1 MSMQS
6 ALLAPR
12 IFDGEAWHQDAAVIV
27 DGEHIE
33 AIVPR
38 SAVPAGMAV
47 ETIETGFIAPGFI
60 DLQVNGGGGVMLNDS
75 RDAETIATIC
85 AAHAQFGT
93 TALLATLIT
102 DTPAITAEA
111 LEAGAEA
118 ERRKVP
124 GFLGLH
130 IEGPHLAVSR
140 KGAHD
145 PQLIRPMEE
154 TDLARLI
161 AARGQVPVL
170 LTTVATESV
179 TPAQIRRLAEAG
191 LVVSIGHSDAEY
203 GDVVVAAEAGAS
215 MATHLFNA
223 MSQIKNREPGLAGT
237 AIALGGLSA
246 GLVADGIHVD
256 PITIDIALRAKKQ
269 PGRIFLVTDAMATIG
284 TDMRQFTLNGR
295 VIKRE
300 NGRLTLDDG
309 TLAGADLDMISA
321 VRFMHERIGLDLG
334 EALRM
339 ASLYPAMAVGMD
351 RHYGRL
357 DRGSRSD
364 MVVLTDDLAIASV
377 RIGGSVVFRSGT
389 PR

>member
-1 MSMQS
+1 MSTQS

-12 IFDGEAWHQDAAVIV
+12 IFDGEAWHQDAAVVIE
-27 DGEHIE
+27 GERVA

-38 SAVPAGMAV
+38 GDVPAGIAV

-60 DLQVNGGGGVMLNDS
+60 DLQVNGGGGVMLNDR
-75 RDAETIATIC
+75 RDAEAIGTIC

-111 LEAGAEA
+111 LEAGAQA
-118 ERRKVP
+118 ARQKVQ

-145 PQLIRPMEE
+145 PQLIRPMQES
-154 TDLARLI
+154 DLAKLV
-161 AARGQVPVL
+161 AARARVPVL

-191 LVVSIGHSDAEY
+191 LIVSLGHCDAEY
-203 GDVVVAAEAGAS
+203 GEVVAAAEAGAS

-256 PITIDIALRAKKQ
+256 ATTIDIALRAKRQ

-300 NGRLTLDDG
+300 NGRLTLEDG

-321 VRFMHERIGLDLG
+321 VRFMHEKIGVELG

-339 ASLYPAMAVGMD
+339 ASLYPAQAVGVE

-357 DRGSRSD
+357 GRESRAD
-364 MVVLTDDLAIASV
+364 MVVLSDELAIASV
-377 RIGGSVVFRSGT
+377 WIGGSAVFRQ
-389 PR
+389 RAAH

>member
-203 GDVVVAAEAGAS
+203 GDVVAAAEAGAS

-256 PITIDIALRAKKQ
+256 PIIIDIALRAKKQ

-321 VRFMHERIGLDLG
+321 VRFMHERIGLELG

-364 MVVLTDDLAIASV
+364 MVVLTDDLAIDSV

>member
-1 MSMQS
+1 MSTQS

-12 IFDGEAWHQDAAVIV
+12 IFDGEAWHQDAAVVIE
-27 DGEHIE
+27 GERVA

-38 SAVPAGMAV
+38 DDLPAGIAV

-60 DLQVNGGGGVMLNDS
+60 DLQVNGGGGVMLNDR
-75 RDAETIATIC
+75 RDAEAIGTIC

-111 LEAGAEA
+111 LEAGAQA
-118 ERRKVP
+118 ARQKVQ

-145 PQLIRPMEE
+145 PQLIRPMQES
-154 TDLARLI
+154 DLAKLV
-161 AARGQVPVL
+161 AARARVPVL

-191 LVVSIGHSDAEY
+191 LIVSLGHCDAEY
-203 GDVVVAAEAGAS
+203 GDVVAAAEAGAS

-256 PITIDIALRAKKQ
+256 ATTIDIALRAKRQ

-300 NGRLTLDDG
+300 NGRLTLEDG

-321 VRFMHERIGLDLG
+321 VRFMHEKIGVDLG

-339 ASLYPAMAVGMD
+339 ASLYPAQAVGVE

-357 DRGSRSD
+357 GRESRAD
-364 MVVLTDDLAIASV
+364 MVVLSDELAIGSV
-377 RIGGSVVFRSGT
+377 WIGGSAVFRQ
-389 PR
+389 RAAH

>member
-1 MSMQS
+1 MSTQS

-27 DGEHIE
+27 DGVRIE

-38 SAVPAGMAV
+38 SAMPAGIAV
-47 ETIETGFIAPGFI
+47 ETIEAGFIAPGFI
-60 DLQVNGGGGVMLNDS
+60 DLQVNGGGGVMLNDR

-102 DTPAITAEA
+102 DTPDITTEA

-118 ERRKVP
+118 QRRKVP

-154 TDLARLI
+154 TDLARLV
-161 AARGQVPVL
+161 AARSQVPVL

-191 LVVSIGHSDAEY
+191 LIVSIGHSDAEY
-203 GDVVVAAEAGAS
+203 GDVVAAAEAGAS

-256 PITIDIALRAKKQ
+256 PITIDIALRAKRH

-351 RHYGRL
+351 LRYGRL
-357 DRGSRSD
+357 ARGSRSD
-364 MVVLTDDLAIASV
+364 MVVLTDDLAITSV
-377 RIGGSVVFRSGT
+377 WIGGSAAFRSRI

>member
-203 GDVVVAAEAGAS
+203 GDVVAAAEAGAS

-377 RIGGSVVFRSGT
+377 RIGGSVVFCSGT

>member
-75 RDAETIATIC
+75 RDAETIAAIC

-203 GDVVVAAEAGAS
+203 GDVVAAAEAGAS

-377 RIGGSVVFRSGT
+377 RIGGSVVFRSAT
-389 PR
+389 PH

>member
-1 MSMQS
+1 MSTQS

-27 DGEHIE
+27 DGERIE

-38 SAVPAGMAV
+38 SAVPAGIAV

-60 DLQVNGGGGVMLNDS
+60 DLQVNGGGGVMLNDR

-102 DTPAITAEA
+102 DTPDITTEA

-118 ERRKVP
+118 QRRKVP

-145 PQLIRPMEE
+145 PHLIRPMEE
-154 TDLARLI
+154 TDLARLV
-161 AARGQVPVL
+161 AARSQVPVL

-179 TPAQIRRLAEAG
+179 TPAQIRRLADAG
-191 LVVSIGHSDAEY
+191 LIVSIGHSDAEY
-203 GDVVVAAEAGAS
+203 GDVVAAAEAGAS

-256 PITIDIALRAKKQ
+256 PITIDIALRAKRH

-351 RHYGRL
+351 LRYGRL
-357 DRGSRSD
+357 GRGSRSD
-364 MVVLTDDLAIASV
+364 MVVLTDDLAITSV
-377 RIGGSVVFRSGT
+377 WIGGSAAFRSRM

>member
-1 MSMQS
+1 MSTQS

-12 IFDGEAWHQDAAVIV
+12 IFDGEGWHQDAAVIV
-27 DGEHIE
+27 DGERIE

-38 SAVPAGMAV
+38 SAVPAGIAV

-60 DLQVNGGGGVMLNDS
+60 DLQVNGGGGVMLNDR
-75 RDAETIATIC
+75 RDAGTIATIC

-102 DTPAITAEA
+102 DTPDITAEA
-111 LEAGAEA
+111 LAAGAEA
-118 ERRKVP
+118 ARLMVP

-154 TDLARLI
+154 SDLARLV
-161 AARGQVPVL
+161 AARSQVPVL

-191 LVVSIGHSDAEY
+191 LIISLGHCDAEY
-203 GDVVVAAEAGAS
+203 GDVVAAAEAGAS

-256 PITIDIALRAKKQ
+256 PVTIDIALRAKRE

-321 VRFMHERIGLDLG
+321 VRFVHETIGVDLG

-339 ASLYPAMAVGMD
+339 ASLYPAMAVGVD
-351 RHYGRL
+351 QHYGRL
-357 DRGSRSD
+357 RQGSRSD
-364 MVVLTDDLAIASV
+364 MVVLTDELAIASV
-377 RIGGSVVFRSGT
+377 WIGGATAFRSKA
-389 PR
+389 RH

>member
-1 MSMQS
+1 MSTQS

-12 IFDGEAWHQDAAVIV
+12 IFDGEGWHQDAAVIV
-27 DGEHIE
+27 DGERIE

-38 SAVPAGMAV
+38 TAIPAGIAV
-47 ETIETGFIAPGFI
+47 ETVEAGFIAPGFI
-60 DLQVNGGGGVMLNDS
+60 DLQVNGGGGVMLNDR

-118 ERRKVP
+118 ARQKVP

-154 TDLARLI
+154 SDLARLV
-161 AARGQVPVL
+161 AARSQVPVL

-179 TPAQIRRLAEAG
+179 TPAQIRRLSEAG

-203 GDVVVAAEAGAS
+203 GDVVAAAEAGAS

-237 AIALGGLSA
+237 AIALGGFSA

-256 PITIDIALRAKKQ
+256 PTTIDIALRAKRP

-321 VRFMHERIGLDLG
+321 VRFMHERIGVDLG

-339 ASLYPAMAVGMD
+339 ASLYPALAVGMD

-357 DRGSRSD
+357 GRDSRAD

-377 RIGGSVVFRSGT
+377 WISGSVVFRSNT
-389 PR
+389 

>member
-38 SAVPAGMAV
+38 SAVPARMAV

-203 GDVVVAAEAGAS
+203 GDVVAAAEAGAS

-377 RIGGSVVFRSGT
+377 RIGGSAVFRSGT

>member
-1 MSMQS
+1 MSTQS

-27 DGEHIE
+27 DGERIE

-38 SAVPAGMAV
+38 TAIPAGIAV
-47 ETIETGFIAPGFI
+47 ETVEAGFIAPGFV
-60 DLQVNGGGGVMLNDS
+60 DLQVNGGGGVMLNDR

-118 ERRKVP
+118 ARQKVP

-154 TDLARLI
+154 SDLARLV
-161 AARGQVPVL
+161 AARSQVPVL

-179 TPAQIRRLAEAG
+179 TPAQIRRLSEAG

-203 GDVVVAAEAGAS
+203 GDVVAAAEAGAS

-237 AIALGGLSA
+237 AIALGGFSA

-256 PITIDIALRAKKQ
+256 PTTIDIALRAKRP

-321 VRFMHERIGLDLG
+321 VRFMHERIGVDLG

-339 ASLYPAMAVGMD
+339 ASLYPALAVGMD

-357 DRGSRSD
+357 GRDSRAD

-377 RIGGSVVFRSGT
+377 WISGSVVFRSNT
-389 PR
+389 